1 MGPIHAPGSDFGT
14 SGYFWAWAIRS
25 IRKNMAIIGSG
36 SVRRLVSTFFRN
48 ARWSSDQPSS

>member
-25 IRKNMAIIGSG
+25 IRKSMAIIGSG